1 MRILCS
7 VSDQAWGGKQQYMY
21 HFAQALWDA
30 GHDLVMVGESGGE
43 LVERLLRE
51 GLPVAAVEGFT
62 DLAGPATGEIADLL
76 DKGTDVAIATGR
88 RDYLMMHRAIQ
99 RARSPVRLV
108 LVRLSGFPIEHS
120 DDYLRVYESA
130 DAIVVLCMQQVDNQF
145 ADLIRRGIL
154 DRGRFVEFR
163 TGVDVKRFAP
173 RPPDPEILRELSLTG
188 EETVVSCVARLSW
201 EKDHA
206 TLLRAFAK
214 VAGDRPDFAL
224 LLIGDGELDGEL
236 AGLGR
241 QLGLGD
247 RLKRVGHREDVPEL
261 LSVCRVNVLA
271 SICEETGALALQE
284 AMAMEIPVIGPR
296 RGIIPDYVRHGE
308 TGYLFEPGDADDL
321 ARWLALLVEDTERTR
336 TLARNGRR
344 EILERFDL
352 EDQKVRFCRFL
363 EELHAGGKGEARSGL
378 LKTQN

>member
-1 MRILCS
+1 
-7 VSDQAWGGKQQYMY
+7 
-21 HFAQALWDA
+21 
-30 GHDLVMVGESGGE
+30 
-43 LVERLLRE
+43 
-51 GLPVAAVEGFT
+51 
-62 DLAGPATGEIADLL
+62 
-76 DKGTDVAIATGR
+76 
-88 RDYLMMHRAIQ
+88 
-99 RARSPVRLV
+99 
-108 LVRLSGFPIEHS
+108 
-120 DDYLRVYESA
+120 
-130 DAIVVLCMQQVDNQF
+130 
-145 ADLIRRGIL
+145 
-154 DRGRFVEFR
+154 
-163 TGVDVKRFAP
+163 
-173 RPPDPEILRELSLTG
+173 
-188 EETVVSCVARLSW
+188 VARLSW

-214 VAGDRPDFAL
+214 VAGDRPDLAL

-236 AGLGR
+236 AELGR

-247 RLKRVGHREDVPEL
+247 RLKLVGHREDVPEL

-321 ARWLALLVEDTERTR
+321 ARWLALLVEDTDRTR
-336 TLARNGRR
+336 ALARNGRR

-352 EDQKVRFCRFL
+352 EEQKVRFCRFL
-363 EELHAGGKGEARSGL
+363 EELHAGGKGEAHARSGL